1 METHAEFMGA
11 ASAITQSI
19 CVTVKK
25 DGPVN
30 IVENVASST
39 VIDAPV
45 FLLSVSSVV
54 MDTSLL

>member
-1 METHAEFMGA
+1 METRAEYMGA
-11 ASAITQSI
+11 ASAIAQSI
-19 CVTVKK
+19 CVAVKK

-45 FLLSVSSVV
+45 FLLFVSSVMMV
-54 MDTSLL
+54 MSLL